1 MRWGGGGGGGGGG
14 KKTPP
19 PPPGRIN
26 NPPEGDELPAC
37 EQATDSLLTG
47 YKETIVVVAVG
58 VVKIIQQERF

>member
-1 MRWGGGGGGGGGG
+1 MRWGGGGGGGGE
-14 KKTPP
+14 KKPP
-19 PPPGRIN
+19 WRR
-26 NPPEGDELPAC
+26 LAC